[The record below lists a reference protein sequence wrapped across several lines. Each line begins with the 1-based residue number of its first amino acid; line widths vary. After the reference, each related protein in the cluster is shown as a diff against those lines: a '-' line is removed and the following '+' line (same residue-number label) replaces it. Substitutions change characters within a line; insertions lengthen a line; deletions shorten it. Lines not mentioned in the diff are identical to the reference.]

1 MKVGI
6 IGFGSIGTEV
16 AKALIKGVENF
27 SLTGIVSRSKENAK
41 KRISQ
46 LKQEIMIY
54 YLDDLIEKCDIIIDC
69 APKEA
74 FKDIATTCIKN
85 KKPLITVSG
94 AGILENLDLEEMARK
109 NNTQIILATGAILG
123 LDALRAAAE
132 SKINSVKMITK
143 KPPNALSS
151 APYVI
156 KNKIDLNNLIEAKLI
171 FQGTATEGARAFPAN
186 VNVAAAVGLAGIGA
200 DKTELQIWADPHLK
214 RNTHKVEVDADSAI
228 FEMSIQNV
236 QSPENPGTG
245 KITALSV
252 IACLRGI
259 TSPFKIGT

>member
-46 LKQEIMIY
+46 LKHEIMIY
-54 YLDDLIEKCDIIIDC
+54 DLDDLIEKCDIIIDC

-74 FKDIATTCIKN
+74 FRDIATKCIKN

-94 AGILENLDLEEMARK
+94 AGILENLDLEEMAKK

-132 SKINSVKMITK
+132 SKISSVKMITR

-156 KNKIDLNNLIEAKLI
+156 KNKIDYL
-171 FQGTATEGARAFPAN
+171 P
-186 VNVAAAVGLAGIGA
+186 
-200 DKTELQIWADPHLK
+200 
-214 RNTHKVEVDADSAI
+214 
-228 FEMSIQNV
+228 
-236 QSPENPGTG
+236 
-245 KITALSV
+245 
-252 IACLRGI
+252 IA
-259 TSPFKIGT
+259 

>member
-16 AKALIKGVENF
+16 AKALISGIENF

-41 KRISQ
+41 KRILH
-46 LKQEIMIY
+46 LKHEIIIY
-54 YLDDLIEKCDIIIDC
+54 DLDNLIEKCDIIIDC

-74 FKDIATTCIKN
+74 FKDIATKCIKN

-94 AGILENLDLEEMARK
+94 AGILENLDLEEMAKK

-156 KNKIDLNNLIEAKLI
+156 KNNIDLNNLIEAKLI
-171 FQGTATEGARAFPAN
+171 FQGTATEGAREFPAN

-200 DKTELQIWADPHLK
+200 DKTELQIWADPNLK

>member
-1 MKVGI
+1 M
-6 IGFGSIGTEV
+6 
-16 AKALIKGVENF
+16 
-27 SLTGIVSRSKENAK
+27 
-41 KRISQ
+41 
-46 LKQEIMIY
+46 
-54 YLDDLIEKCDIIIDC
+54 
-69 APKEA
+69 
-74 FKDIATTCIKN
+74 
-85 KKPLITVSG
+85 
-94 AGILENLDLEEMARK
+94 
-109 NNTQIILATGAILG
+109 G

-236 QSPENPGTG
+236 QSPETPGTG

>member
-1 MKVGI
+1 
-6 IGFGSIGTEV
+6 
-16 AKALIKGVENF
+16 
-27 SLTGIVSRSKENAK
+27 
-41 KRISQ
+41 
-46 LKQEIMIY
+46 MIY
-54 YLDDLIEKCDIIIDC
+54 DLDDLIEKCDIIIDC

-74 FKDIATTCIKN
+74 FRDIATKCIKN

-94 AGILENLDLEEMARK
+94 AGILENLDLEEMAKK

-132 SKINSVKMITK
+132 SKINSVKMITR

-200 DKTELQIWADPHLK
+200 DKTELQIWADPNLK

>member
-16 AKALIKGVENF
+16 AKALISGIENF

-41 KRISQ
+41 KRISH
-46 LKQEIMIY
+46 LKHEIIIY
-54 YLDDLIEKCDIIIDC
+54 DLDNLIEKCDIIIDC

-74 FKDIATTCIKN
+74 FRNIATKCIKN

-94 AGILENLDLEEMARK
+94 AGILENLDLEEMAKK

-156 KNKIDLNNLIEAKLI
+156 KNNIDLNNLIEAKLI
-171 FQGTATEGARAFPAN
+171 FQGTATEGAREFPAN

-200 DKTELQIWADPHLK
+200 DKTELQIWADPNLK

>member
-1 MKVGI
+1 
-6 IGFGSIGTEV
+6 
-16 AKALIKGVENF
+16 
-27 SLTGIVSRSKENAK
+27 
-41 KRISQ
+41 
-46 LKQEIMIY
+46 MIY
-54 YLDDLIEKCDIIIDC
+54 DLDDLIEKCDIIIDC

-74 FKDIATTCIKN
+74 FRDIATKCIKN

-94 AGILENLDLEEMARK
+94 AGILENLDLEEMAKK

-132 SKINSVKMITK
+132 SKISSVKMITR

-200 DKTELQIWADPHLK
+200 DKTELQIWADPNLK